1 MRLCQKVYE
10 VTVKCSLMKWGAHSL
25 FRLNRVSQVSLLQIQ
40 PRFYTYTCALPENIM
55 VYPTINDKL
64 VIILHK

>member
-40 PRFYTYTCALPENIM
+40 PRSYTYTCALKPEDIM
-55 VYPTINDKL
+55 VYPTIHDKV
-64 VIILHK
+64 VIIFN